1 MKGFLIYP
9 TYEVIDNKSYV
20 MLFGRLENNQ
30 SFLSINE
37 YKPYFYIKKSDL
49 KDALSLQEF
58 EYENNHFKNFIS
70 EEVIKVILD
79 IPAEVPKLRK
89 KLEEDGIEC
98 YECGKGTRNFE
109 LGDLFYCK
117 DIDLGILVKN
127 PIFCPKCNSDISDE
141 KCLVKEHELLM
152 KIVTAN
158 LCASSKMKIPKHLK
172 GSNIIN
178 ENDHEKFSSYCK
190 SKLKFI

>member
-9 TYEVIDNKSYV
+9 SYEVIDNKSYV

-89 KLEEDGIEC
+89 KLEEDSIEC
-98 YECGKGTRNFE
+98 YKFGKG
-109 LGDLFYCK
+109 GK
-117 DIDLGILVKN
+117 
-127 PIFCPKCNSDISDE
+127 
-141 KCLVKEHELLM
+141 
-152 KIVTAN
+152 
-158 LCASSKMKIPKHLK
+158 
-172 GSNIIN
+172 NIIFV
-178 ENDHEKFSSYCK
+178 ELFFF
-190 SKLKFI
+190 L